1 MLFYRSNSNGRD
13 VGLRALRALTLGAL
27 VAYPI
32 GALTVAWGDSLL
44 AAVSGYG
51 LVLVSLICVTI
62 VMGTSFQRVVGE
74 QPDRLDEYELKLR
87 SRAMSAAYI
96 CLSVLALLAI
106 IYAAIG
112 TDKGLWVPDSY
123 EEYNGLFWGV
133 FLFTSMLPS
142 ASLAWQ
148 VDATYIQPEA

>member
-44 AAVSGYG
+44 AAVAGYG
-51 LVLVSLICVTI
+51 LILMSLICVMV
-62 VMGTSFQRVVGE
+62 VMGTSVQRVVGE

-87 SRAMSAAYI
+87 SRAMSTAYI

-148 VDATYIQPEA
+148 VDATDIQPEA